1 MPAESPIP
9 IDPNMVEVVLGRIII
24 SERSDRQY
32 IFLSERKGKRG
43 FPIVIGTAEAAEI
56 RRVVGRMTCER
67 PMTHQL
73 AYSIIEGLG
82 CELARCDI
90 VDLRSNTFYA
100 KLIVRPKGGGAECV
114 LDARPSD
121 AIALALRAG
130 CTMRVAESVLD
141 QVRTDM
147 SGPDPLPPE
156 GQHGTEES
164 DDAAGEVDP
173 PPQP

>member
-9 IDPNMVEVVLGRIII
+9 VDPRMVEVVLGRIII

-32 IFLSERKGKRG
+32 IFLAERKGKRG

-56 RRVVGRMTCER
+56 RRVVGRVASER

-100 KLIVRPKGGGAECV
+100 KLIVRPKGGGAECA

-141 QVRTDM
+141 QVRTDQ
-147 SGPDPLPPE
+147 SGPDPLPPA
-156 GQHGTEES
+156 GQQE
-164 DDAAGEVDP
+164 AGEAGEAPGPGDT